1 MQEWME
7 GDSESDLWGPE
18 EWEGTGLKTE
28 GQLQEDDD
36 PQSPYFGL
44 SK

>member
-1 MQEWME
+1 MQEWMDGDGEE
-7 GDSESDLWGPE
+7 GSLW
-18 EWEGTGLKTE
+18 EWTGLKTE
-28 GQLQEDDD
+28 GQMEEDDD